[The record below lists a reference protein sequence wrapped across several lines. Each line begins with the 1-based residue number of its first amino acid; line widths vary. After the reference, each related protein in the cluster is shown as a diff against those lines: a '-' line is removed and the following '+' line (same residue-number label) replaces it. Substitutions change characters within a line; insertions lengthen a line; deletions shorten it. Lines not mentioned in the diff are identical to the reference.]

1 MTYILPLKNISEK
14 RTEKSFRACLTHAD
28 ECHHAASDTIS
39 NVLKE
44 VKAKYVH
51 GVTATPK
58 RGDGPEIINYTLI
71 GPIRHSYTAKEKAKS
86 QGIEHMVYPW
96 FTPVVAPR
104 GIIKEKMHPNEA
116 CE

>member
-1 MTYILPLKNISEK
+1 MTYILPLKNMAEK
-14 RTEKSFRACLTHAD
+14 RAEKSFRACLTDAD

-44 VKAKYVH
+44 VKAKYVY

-58 RGDGPEIINYTLI
+58 RGDGPEIINYMLI

-96 FTPVVAPR
+96 FTPVVASR

>member
-1 MTYILPLKNISEK
+1 M
-14 RTEKSFRACLTHAD
+14 
-28 ECHHAASDTIS
+28 
-39 NVLKE
+39 
-44 VKAKYVH
+44 
-51 GVTATPK
+51 
-58 RGDGPEIINYTLI
+58 LI

>member
-58 RGDGPEIINYTLI
+58 RGDGPEIINYMLI

-86 QGIEHMVYPW
+86 QGIELWYILGLLLWLLP
-96 FTPVVAPR
+96 
-104 GIIKEKMHPNEA
+104 EA
-116 CE
+116 